1 MCFLCPVSLSFVL
14 GELEKV
20 WPLLEEQANRPWEYG
35 RGNKAPRPTLIILS
49 YSAPSLNKA
58 PSPYLSLQVNPS
70 IDICFGEFQEVTLLS
85 TATITQVRSNFK

>member
-35 RGNKAPRPTLIILS
+35 RGNKAPRPTLIILHTQ
-49 YSAPSLNKA
+49 L
-58 PSPYLSLQVNPS
+58 YL
-70 IDICFGEFQEVTLLS
+70 
-85 TATITQVRSNFK
+85 K